1 MNIKM
6 SEEEKTFMKIAFA
19 FFGMFTLIFISLVGV
34 GKFFDFVEDTIKYK
48 RYNEALQEY
57 RHCTQKYED
66 EYAAKTYCGDAPSS
80 TMMI

>member
-6 SEEEKTFMKIAFA
+6 SEEEKTIMKIAFA
-19 FFGMFTLIFISLVGV
+19 FCGMFTLIITSLVGV
-34 GKFFDFVEDTIKYK
+34 GKFFDYVEDTIKYK
-48 RYNEALQEY
+48 RYNEAVQEY
-57 RHCTQKYED
+57 RHCTQKYEN